1 MNAAAGSATAPLPFL
16 LPPYPPP
23 RPAPPPAPPLPLPP
37 SQFRPHCCFNSKR
50 IAADENKYNHNQE
63 EEEEEE
69 GGRGKVKG
77 RGWPGWEE
85 EEPPPPPTSP
95 SVYREFKDLDGNY
108 NPHPLRL

>member
-85 EEPPPPPTSP
+85 EEPPPPTSP